1 MRKRRK
7 ESGDGEE
14 NECLSCGASRKWQ
27 FPSSVSPNP
36 ANWFDSE
43 NITVFIFWFYIFE
56 FL

>member
-7 ESGDGEE
+7 ESGDEEE
-14 NECLSCGASRKWQ
+14 NECLSCGD
-27 FPSSVSPNP
+27 SSVSPNP
-36 ANWFDSE
+36 AKWFDSE